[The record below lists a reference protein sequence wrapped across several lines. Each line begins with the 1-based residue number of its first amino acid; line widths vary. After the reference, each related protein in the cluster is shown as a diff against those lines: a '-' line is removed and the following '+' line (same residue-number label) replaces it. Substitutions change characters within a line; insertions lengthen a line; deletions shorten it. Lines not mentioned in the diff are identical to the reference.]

1 MAPRWCEVCSVPVVG
16 RARTCSARCRQR
28 LSRWPRSRLIEARWG
43 VPASDLWRTPPW
55 LVEAV
60 RLLLADDG
68 LDLSLDACAFPEDSV
83 APRWISP
90 EDNGLIVSWVE
101 RAEGGVT
108 WWNPPYS
115 SPMPWALKA
124 VSELRLGAAS
134 VALVPA
140 CTGARWWAELVNPA
154 ARISLLRGRVAFLHP
169 DTGRAVSGTR
179 FDSALVWLGCRP
191 LAARVEVIELSDL
204 RRAGERAL
212 SLRRSP
218 AIGAGVPPMF
228 PEITTKLNTSE
239 ITGAYPRLGD
249 GGG

>member
-1 MAPRWCEVCSVPVVG
+1 M
-16 RARTCSARCRQR
+16 
-28 LSRWPRSRLIEARWG
+28 SRWPRSRLIEARWG
-43 VPASDLWRTPPW
+43 VPTSDLWRTPPW

-83 APRWISP
+83 APALVSP
-90 EDNGLIVSWVE
+90 EENGLCSLLG
-101 RAEGGVT
+101 RARRWGRR
-108 WWNPPYS
+108 WNPPYS

-124 VSELRLGAAS
+124 VSEWRLGAAS

-179 FDSALVWLGCRP
+179 FDSR
-191 LAARVEVIELSDL
+191 
-204 RRAGERAL
+204 
-212 SLRRSP
+212 
-218 AIGAGVPPMF
+218 
-228 PEITTKLNTSE
+228 
-239 ITGAYPRLGD
+239 PRLAGCGARGARRGD
-249 GGG
+249 RS